1 MSDQPIHV
9 PPPPPSQLPAEDT
22 ARYVAWM
29 GKRGKPV
36 GPAPDKARE
45 EVLMRLGDWGFFEHG
60 PQIGAALDRAALDRA
75 DHAVLPSDKDDKG
88 DWHALLATKGLTAA
102 EAIKRAAWLFRA
114 GPVDPSPKHPKVT
127 PPSLTAASDGTITLQ
142 GWILY
147 PPAGRPT
154 RLTVVAGPRGARL
167 TNE

>member
-1 MSDQPIHV
+1 MSRCTCTWLAIALAASCAREGAADQVPPAKPPAPAKDASMSDQPIHV

-60 PQIGAALDRAALDRA
+60 PQIGAALDRAAL
-75 DHAVLPSDKDDKG
+75 
-88 DWHALLATKGLTAA
+88 
-102 EAIKRAAWLFRA
+102 
-114 GPVDPSPKHPKVT
+114 
-127 PPSLTAASDGTITLQ
+127 
-142 GWILY
+142 
-147 PPAGRPT
+147 
-154 RLTVVAGPRGARL
+154 
-167 TNE
+167 